1 MFNLQGIYGTKSEE
15 TIIKWDDV
23 SRKLVKQCCKE
34 VTQGISWTSEISIV
48 ALELTTIALYGGSSW
63 ILRI

>member
-1 MFNLQGIYGTKSEE
+1 MYNLQEIYGTKSEE

-23 SRKLVKQCCKE
+23 NRKLVKQCCKE

-48 ALELTTIALYGGSSW
+48 NLELTTIALYGGSSW
-63 ILRI
+63 VLRI